1 MLLDAVLPVMVVVDC
16 GAADEKVLGVILVV
30 AVAVAVDC
38 DVVE

>member
-1 MLLDAVLPVMVVVDC
+1 MLSVKVVVDC
-16 GAADEKVLGVILVV
+16 GTAGEEILGVILVV